1 MPTVILI
8 VGGEPDI
15 RVAVRKALG
24 SDGNRFIEAGTASD
38 GIDLAAAER
47 PALIILDL
55 GLPDGIGIG
64 VCREVRQWSTASIVV
79 LSPHY
84 SESEKVA
91 LLDAG
96 ADDYVTK
103 PFSPAELRARVQAR
117 LRRARMREFPGESGV
132 LRIGDLEIDA
142 AAQVARRN
150 GLDIHL
156 TSTEWDLLRALVRN
170 AGRTVT
176 HAQVFRAVWPATQV
190 GARQCLRVYV
200 ARLRRKIESDPAR
213 PSLILTEAGV
223 GYRFAALARS
233 SDRPGSGGW
242 SLIGRGHG

>member
-15 RVAVRKALG
+15 GAAVRNALG
-24 SDGNRFIEAGTASD
+24 SEGNRFIEAGTASD

-55 GLPDGIGIG
+55 GLPDGRGLR

-79 LSPHY
+79 LSAHY

-103 PFSPAELRARVQAR
+103 PFSPAEFRARVQAR
-117 LRRARMREFPGESGV
+117 LRRARMRELPGESGV
-132 LRIGDLEIDA
+132 LRFGDLEIDA
-142 AAQVARRN
+142 AAQVVRRN

-176 HAQVFRAVWPATQV
+176 HDQVFQAVWPAAQ
-190 GARQCLRVYV
+190 GEARQCLRVYV

-223 GYRFAALARS
+223 GYRFAALARP
-233 SDRPGSGGW
+233 SDRPGGGGW